1 MIPGVRR
8 TPGLPPLCDIRGIL
22 PGVIPVLDSTVCVT
36 APICT
41 IDQVFR
47 RVCPGGSTRIRDLDS
62 RFWRVD
68 RTSSSRAAANSGVAA
83 CHPPTH
89 VARVRIPTESVGR
102 SATDGEGLGRN
113 VDETKTWAHVREGK
127 RRRTRRPDERAPPP
141 PPPPPPPRASTR
153 THARALQPPTGFALS
168 IAFDWIA
175 LNDVHSVP
183 HLDAVEGQQDNR
195 VAHDQGRAV

>member
-36 APICT
+36 TPICT

-113 VDETKTWAHVREGK
+113 VDETKTWADVRKGK
-127 RRRTRRPDERAPPP
+127 RRRTRRPTSAR
-141 PPPPPPPRASTR
+141 RR
-153 THARALQPPTGFALS
+153 RRRRRRRRARARARTRARYSRPRGLRSPSLS
-168 IAFDWIA
+168 IGS
-175 LNDVHSVP
+175 L
-183 HLDAVEGQQDNR
+183 
-195 VAHDQGRAV
+195 